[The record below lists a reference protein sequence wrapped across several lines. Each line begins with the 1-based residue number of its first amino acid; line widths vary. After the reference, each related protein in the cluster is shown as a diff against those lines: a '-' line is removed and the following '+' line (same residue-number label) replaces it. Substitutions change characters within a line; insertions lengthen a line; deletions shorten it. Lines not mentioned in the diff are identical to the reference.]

1 MESGET
7 MKPCEKL
14 ESGMTKVSGKMTM
27 IQCIFKGERLYD
39 VQQAMEDIDIVGMTI
54 WEVKGHGRQMG
65 HIEHYRGLETKV
77 NLLPKL
83 MLEIVVP
90 DDEVEI
96 IVKSLLEAAR
106 TGEIGDG
113 KIFLIPVANAIR
125 VRTGEM
131 GLKAI

>member
-1 MESGET
+1 MIYDG
-7 MKPCEKL
+7 
-14 ESGMTKVSGKMTM
+14 KVTM
-27 IQCIFKGERLYD
+27 IQCVFKGEMLYD
-39 VQQAMEDIDIVGMTI
+39 VTHALEDIGIVGMTI

-90 DDEVEI
+90 DNDVEH
-96 IVKSLLEAAR
+96 IVETLTAAAR

-113 KIFLIPVANAIR
+113 KIFLIPVGDVIR
-125 VRTGEM
+125 VRTGER
-131 GLKAI
+131 GVEAI

>member
-1 MESGET
+1 MEPLT
-7 MKPCEKL
+7 AY
-14 ESGMTKVSGKMTM
+14 TM
-27 IQCIFKGERLYD
+27 IQCVFKGERLFE
-39 VQQAMEDIDIVGMTI
+39 VQKAMEDIDIVGMTI

-96 IVKSLLEAAR
+96 IVESLLKAAR
-106 TGEIGDG
+106 TGDIGDG
-113 KIFLIPVANAIR
+113 KIFLLPVGDVIR
-125 VRTGEM
+125 VRTGER
-131 GLKAI
+131 GKQAI

>member
-1 MESGET
+1 MESIKT
-7 MKPCEKL
+7 
-14 ESGMTKVSGKMTM
+14 SM
-27 IQCIFKGERLYD
+27 IQCVFKGERLFD
-39 VQQAMEDIDIVGMTI
+39 VQKAMEDIDIVGMTI

-90 DDEVEI
+90 NDEVEI
-96 IVKSLLEAAR
+96 IIESLLKAAR

-113 KIFLIPVANAIR
+113 KIFILPVADVIR
-125 VRTGEM
+125 VRTGER
-131 GLKAI
+131 GEKAI

>member
-1 MESGET
+1 MEAST
-7 MKPCEKL
+7 P
-14 ESGMTKVSGKMTM
+14 MTM
-27 IQCIFKGERLYD
+27 IQCVFKGERLYD
-39 VQQAMEDIDIVGMTI
+39 VTKAMEDIGIVGMTI

-90 DDEVEI
+90 DSDCEEI
-96 IVKSLLEAAR
+96 IESLLAAAR

-113 KIFLIPVANAIR
+113 KIFLIPVGDAIR
-125 VRTGEM
+125 VRTGER
-131 GLKAI
+131 GIRAI

>member
-1 MESGET
+1 MEAATNS
-7 MKPCEKL
+7 
-14 ESGMTKVSGKMTM
+14 MTM
-27 IQCIFKGERLYD
+27 IQCVFKGERLYD
-39 VQQAMEDIDIVGMTI
+39 VQKAMEDIGIVGMTI

-90 DDEVEI
+90 GEDVELV
-96 IVKSLLEAAR
+96 VKSLVEAAR

-113 KIFLIPVANAIR
+113 KIFLLPVGDVIR
-125 VRTGEM
+125 VRTGER
-131 GLKAI
+131 GKQAI